1 MSARAR
7 HRSALGAVLAA
18 IAGAATLAPA
28 CALIAGSETI
38 TGDLIDAGHGGAT
51 STTTSSTT
59 TSSTTTSSTTT
70 SSTTTTGGAAC
81 ASSWLVK
88 IDGKATDVLLAVDE
102 GSQHIFL
109 AATVTGEVSVGETK
123 HPPNAGAF
131 DSDILLVRYDEN
143 GVAQWSRRYGTGG
156 DERVKGLAFS
166 TSNRVIAAIEYQPA
180 KGHGFGCS
188 TGVDAGAGTFA
199 AVVALDPTSNGDCT
213 SGSDLFFNPGSVVDL
228 AVAPGSSDVWTAGV
242 SSSNT
247 LSIGHIVGPS
257 IHGPALGGGSP
268 APNPIAI
275 TVVDGAAVL
284 AGGFSSGFADY
295 QGTASFPSS
304 DGTDALLVR
313 FKKVAPDKVYG
324 DGGVAFTGAGY
335 QAFHR
340 VTSDVDA
347 IFAVGE
353 AAGSVDL
360 GADAGALG
368 SAGGR
373 DVLVVKRGADLSP
386 LWGARFGGVGNER
399 GTVIAARSGRVLIA
413 GQHSGGFSIADPLAA
428 HGGEDVF
435 VAALDD
441 AAAGAPLWACSFGG
455 ANDDLVKALRAVSG
469 GLVITGTFS
478 GPANFGQAIDGGGDA
493 IFVAK
498 LTGGS

>member
-1 MSARAR
+1 MSAPARRA
-7 HRSALGAVLAA
+7 ALGAVLAA
-18 IAGAATLAPA
+18 VAGAAALAPA
-28 CALIAGSETI
+28 CALIVGSETI

-51 STTTSSTT
+51 STTTSS
-59 TSSTTTSSTTT
+59 STTTGSTTT
-70 SSTTTTGGAAC
+70 GSTTTTTTGGAC

-88 IDGKATDVLLAVDE
+88 IDGKAGDVFLAVDE
-102 GSQHIFL
+102 VSQHIFL
-109 AATVTGEVSVGETK
+109 AATVTGQVSVGAMP
-123 HPPNAGAF
+123 HPPKGGPL
-131 DSDILLVRYDEN
+131 DTDILLVRYDEN
-143 GVAQWSRRYGTGG
+143 GVALWSRRFGTAGE
-156 DERVKGLAFS
+156 ERVKGLAFS
-166 TSNRVIAAIEYQPA
+166 AANRVIAAIEYQPA

-188 TGVDAGAGTFA
+188 TGVDTGVDASASTFA
-199 AVVALDPTSNGDCT
+199 AVVALDPTNGDCT
-213 SGSDLFFNPGSVVDL
+213 SGSDIFFNPGSVVDL
-228 AVAPGSSDVWTAGV
+228 AVEPGSSDVWTAGV
-242 SSSNT
+242 SYSNT

-268 APNPIAI
+268 PPDPIAI
-275 TVVDGAAVL
+275 AVVDGVAVL
-284 AGGFSSGFADY
+284 AGGFSSSFADY

-313 FKKVAPDKVYG
+313 FKAVAPDKVYG

-340 VTSDVDA
+340 VTSDGDA

-353 AAGSVDL
+353 AAESIDL
-360 GADAGALG
+360 GADGGALT

-386 LWGARFGGVGNER
+386 LWGARFGGVGSER

-413 GQHSGGFSIADPLAA
+413 GQHTGGFSIGDPLAA

-441 AAAGAPLWACSFGG
+441 AAAGEPLWACSFGG

>member
-1 MSARAR
+1 MRPPARRA
-7 HRSALGAVLAA
+7 ALGAVLAVV
-18 IAGAATLAPA
+18 AGAAALAPA
-28 CALIAGSETI
+28 CALIVGSETI
-38 TGDLIDAGHGGAT
+38 TGDLIDAGHGG
-51 STTTSSTT
+51 S
-59 TSSTTTSSTTT
+59 T
-70 SSTTTTGGAAC
+70 SSTTTTTTTTTTVDAGGAC

-88 IDGKATDVLLAVDE
+88 IDGKAGDVFLAVDE
-102 GSQHIFL
+102 VSQHIFL
-109 AATVTGEVSVGETK
+109 AATVTGQVSVGAMP
-123 HPPNAGAF
+123 HPPKGGLL
-131 DSDILLVRYDEN
+131 DTDILLVRYDEN
-143 GVAQWSRRYGTGG
+143 GVAQWSRRYGTDGE
-156 DERVKGLAFS
+156 ERVKGLAFS
-166 TSNRVIAAIEYQPA
+166 ASGRVIAAIEYQPA

-188 TGVDAGAGTFA
+188 TGIDAGAGTFA
-199 AVVALDPTSNGDCT
+199 AVVALDPANGDCT

-228 AVAPGSSDVWTAGV
+228 AVAPGSSEVWTAGV

-247 LSIGHIVGPS
+247 LSIGHIAGPS

-275 TVVDGAAVL
+275 TVVDGVAVL
-284 AGGFSSGFADY
+284 AGGFSSSFADY

-313 FKKVAPDKVYG
+313 FKAVAPDKVYG

-340 VTSDVDA
+340 VTSDGDA

-360 GADAGALG
+360 GADAGALTA
-368 SAGGR
+368 AGGR

-386 LWGARFGGVGNER
+386 IWGARFGGAGNER
-399 GTVIAARSGRVLIA
+399 GSVIAARSGRVLIA
-413 GQHSGGFSIADPLAA
+413 GQHTGGFSIGDPLAA

-441 AAAGAPLWACSFGG
+441 AAAGEPLWACSFGG